1 MLDMAILTFI
11 VSLCQI
17 SALEDNKSKWTELK
31 NVEKYQLECRI
42 WYMDCVEKEAGI
54 NRYLTKHVQK
64 CIKNRLKK

>member
-54 NRYLTKHVQK
+54 SEYKTKHIQTCMK
-64 CIKNRLKK
+64 KRLK